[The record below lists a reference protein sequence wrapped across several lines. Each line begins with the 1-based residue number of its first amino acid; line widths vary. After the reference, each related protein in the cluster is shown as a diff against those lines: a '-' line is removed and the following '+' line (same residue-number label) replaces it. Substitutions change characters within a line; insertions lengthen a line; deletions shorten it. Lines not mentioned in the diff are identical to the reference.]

1 MTPKALR
8 SWLWSWFAGRVAGR
22 DRTVLLAGITI
33 RVAAAVMVSYAV
45 PLVWAH
51 LPRPGWSALLAV
63 AVVAEN
69 AVITGWWLH
78 QRRVSPAPL
87 AVDLPFGVLV
97 LFAGNTLDATVGEV
111 GWTSFAFPYT
121 VLMAFTLGLATRRL
135 WPAVLAGQVWTAAF
149 AASSVLL
156 EHNRLSRA
164 LLVFPA
170 YLIGPLVGW
179 VGAKMSRRASDELD
193 AVRVIEVGQ
202 ASALATAAER
212 SRHARA
218 LHDRV
223 LQTMETLARGQTV
236 AGEALRARVVEQAG
250 WLRRFV
256 ETGRADQEDDLAA
269 GLAAATRAATRTGA
283 EVQLNDARLR
293 TGEPSAELGTAQRET
308 LVQAVHQAIAAITGT
323 ASGVVVRATPE
334 GDGVLVTVLATGP
347 AHAPDPDEVAELSA
361 RLSTVGGSLVVEPV
375 PYVELWVPAG
385 RTAAAEPA

>member
-1 MTPKALR
+1 
-8 SWLWSWFAGRVAGR
+8 LWSWFAGRVAGR

-51 LPRPGWSALLAV
+51 LPHPGWSALLAA

-69 AVITGWWLH
+69 AAIIGWWLR
-78 QRRVSPAPL
+78 QRRVSSAPL

-97 LFAGNTLDATVGEV
+97 LFAGNTLDATEGEV

-121 VLMAFTLGLATRRL
+121 VLISFTLGLACRRL

-149 AASSVLL
+149 TASSVLL
-156 EHNRLSRA
+156 EHQRLSRA

-170 YLIGPLVGW
+170 YLIGPVVGW
-179 VGAKMSRRASDELD
+179 VGARLSRRASDELD
-193 AVRVIEVGQ
+193 AVRVIEIAQ
-202 ASALATAAER
+202 ASALATTEER

-236 AGEALRARVVEQAG
+236 ADEALRARVVEQAG

-256 ETGRADQEDDLAA
+256 ETGRAEQEDDLAV
-269 GLAAATRAATRTGA
+269 GLAAAARAASRTGA
-283 EVQLNDARLR
+283 EVQLNDAQLR
-293 TGEPSAELGTAQRET
+293 AGERAGGLGAVQRET
-308 LVQAVHQAIAAITGT
+308 LIQAVHQAIAAITGT

-334 GDGVLVTVLATGP
+334 RDGVLVTVLATGP
-347 AHAPDPDEVAELSA
+347 ADAPDPDEVAELSA
-361 RLSTVGGSLVVEPV
+361 RLSTVGGSLMVEPV
-375 PYVELWVPAG
+375 PYVELWVP
-385 RTAAAEPA
+385 TTLT